1 MATGGLRVIGS
12 VLKRLSPFLR
22 GQAMRIQSQMDIH
35 PRSLWH
41 NPSFERA
48 TGGFFPSGD
57 TKDRTI
63 EGGSSWDLVRRDM
76 LVLLMRDIE
85 TRDVPGSLVELGV
98 YRGETARILHH
109 YLPDR
114 TLHLFDT
121 FSGFD
126 RRDVTNESEVTGA
139 NTKSGQFGDTSVE
152 SVRKYVR
159 PRNANVQFH
168 PGVFPESCGHDLRN
182 ERFALVHLDA
192 DLHGP
197 TLAGLEVFYPLVSPG
212 GYIVVH
218 DYNAWHG
225 ARQATDEFLADKP
238 EIAVPM
244 PDKSGSAV
252 IVRMPRER

>member
-1 MATGGLRVIGS
+1 MATGGIRVIGS
-12 VLKRLSPFLR
+12 VLKRLSLFLR
-22 GQAMRIQSQMDIH
+22 GQAMRLQSQMDIH

-41 NPSFERA
+41 NPSFERL
-48 TGGFFPSGD
+48 TGGFFPPGD
-57 TKDRTI
+57 TEDRTI
-63 EGGSSWDLVRRDM
+63 EGGSPWDLVRRDM

-85 TRDVPGSLVELGV
+85 TRQVPGSLAELGV
-98 YRGETARILHH
+98 YQGDTARLLHH

-126 RRDVTNESEVTGA
+126 RRDVTNEAKVTGA
-139 NTKSGQFGDTSVE
+139 NAKSGQFGDTSVE
-152 SVRKYVR
+152 SVRSHIR
-159 PRNANVQFH
+159 PRNGNVRFH
-168 PGVFPESCGHDLRN
+168 PGVFPDSCGIGIRKQ
-182 ERFALVHLDA
+182 RFALVHLDA

-197 TLAGLEVFYPLVSPG
+197 TMAGLEVFYPLVSPG

-225 ARQATDEFLADKP
+225 ARQATEEFLADKP

-252 IVRMPRER
+252 IVRLQRGG

>member
-1 MATGGLRVIGS
+1 MATGGMRVIGS

-35 PRSLWH
+35 PGSLWH

-63 EGGSSWDLVRRDM
+63 EAGSSWDLVRRDM

-121 FSGFD
+121 FSGFY
-126 RRDVTNESEVTGA
+126 RRDVTKESEVTGA

-168 PGVFPESCGHDLRN
+168 PGVFPESCGHDVRN

-225 ARQATDEFLADKP
+225 ARQATDEFLTDKP

-252 IVRMPRER
+252 IVRMPRGR